1 MTGAVLSFQRE
12 LIDASESRR
21 KRKDIEIFSESLS
34 EYTGFDFSNIAD
46 DFNDELNGLLS
57 YLQTRRL
64 ELQSTG
70 LSKNEV
76 LTFLTLNMISSF
88 SLWLGFNRAKEYPK
102 TPKEVAEDNPK
113 KGNSSKTPNRE
124 VKSNYKS
131 SVVIPTNLTDLDNGR
146 LTQLRNLIMSLSSW
160 ENLSGLWIIGRIPEQ
175 AATILGEFENLEI
188 MNVDEDKGPAKAR
201 NIGIEKALAKGMDL
215 LVFMDDDVVSPINE
229 TFKSV
234 CNNAVRSRVI
244 YSPKIESYSST
255 CFDLF
260 HDLDGTL
267 NGVYESDTEHKCL
280 VYGTTCVMIAPAS
293 VFKNG
298 LRFDE
303 DFPLAAGEDID
314 FCIRAKAKGI
324 EVIPADGLIVKHDFG
339 YNESNDSLTRFV
351 SRFVRY
357 GEGNRLIKSR
367 QPEYFD
373 ALAHS
378 ERRPTLGPRK
388 KASIIPKTVAELSK
402 IVERCLD

>member
-373 ALAHS
+373 ALTHS

-388 KASIIPKTVAELSK
+388 KASTIPKTVAELSK

>member
-1 MTGAVLSFQRE
+1 MTGAVLSFQ
-12 LIDASESRR
+12 IGTINTSESRR

-34 EYTGFDFSNIAD
+34 KYTGFDFSRIAD
-46 DFNDELNGLLS
+46 EFNDELNGLLS
-57 YLQTRRL
+57 YLQTRKL
-64 ELQSTG
+64 ELESTG

-76 LTFLTLNMISSF
+76 SIFLTLNMISSF
-88 SLWLGFNRAKEYPK
+88 SLWLGFSRAKEYPK
-102 TPKEVAEDNPK
+102 SVKEVAEDNSRES
-113 KGNSSKTPNRE
+113 NSSKIQGCE
-124 VKSNYKS
+124 IKGNYKS
-131 SVVIPTNLTDLDNGR
+131 SVVIPTNLTNLDFER
-146 LTQLRNLIMSLSSW
+146 LKQLKNLLMSLSSW
-160 ENLSGLWIIGRIPEQ
+160 ENLSGVWIIGRIPEQ
-175 AATILGEFENLEI
+175 AAMILGEFENLEI
-188 MNVDEDKGPAKAR
+188 MNVDEDNGPAKAR

-260 HDLDGTL
+260 HNLDGTL

-324 EVIPADGLIVKHDFG
+324 EIIPADDLIVKHDFG
-339 YNESNDSLTRFV
+339 YNENNDSLTGFV

-367 QPEYFD
+367 RPEYFD
-373 ALAHS
+373 TLAHS
-378 ERRPTLGPRK
+378 KRRPTRGLSNRV
-388 KASIIPKTVAELSK
+388 SIIPASVTEISK
-402 IVERCLD
+402 IVERCIY